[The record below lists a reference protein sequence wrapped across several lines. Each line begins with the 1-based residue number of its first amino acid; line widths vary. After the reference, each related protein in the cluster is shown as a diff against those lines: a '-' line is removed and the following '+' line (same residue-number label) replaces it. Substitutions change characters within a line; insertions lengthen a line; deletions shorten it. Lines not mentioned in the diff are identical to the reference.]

1 MYIRMYVT
9 YVCTY
14 VIKCVFDYVAF
25 LDVQRLKLDQ
35 LAGHILRVLER
46 EDKPVLLQLLCTEY
60 SNLLM
65 KDVLMRPSVCL
76 PPSMWHGMYVCM
88 YVL

>member
-1 MYIRMYVT
+1 MAHMYMYT
-9 YVCTY
+9 YYICSL
-14 VIKCVFDYVAF
+14 I

-35 LAGHILRVLER
+35 LAGHILRVLDR
-46 EDKPVLLQLLCTEY
+46 EDQPMLLQLLCTEY

-76 PPSMWHGMYVCM
+76 PPSMWHGKYVHTH
-88 YVL
+88 V